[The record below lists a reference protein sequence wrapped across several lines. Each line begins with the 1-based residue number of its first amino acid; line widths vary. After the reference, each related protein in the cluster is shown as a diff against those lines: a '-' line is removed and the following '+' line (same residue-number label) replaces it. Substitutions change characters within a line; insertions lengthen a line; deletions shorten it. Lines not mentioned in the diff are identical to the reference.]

1 MEFTQHEV
9 ACRSFVACLSFVCQ
23 IACRLI
29 SSILRKTFV
38 SIYLEMPFVCRFV
51 CRFSVGWRIAYV
63 LEEFFPFLAYE
74 LEKKVLSLQTK
85 RPKIRVPIMRKRFRQ
100 LWVQPLM
107 CQS

>member
-74 LEKKVLSLQTK
+74 LEKSCIFANETVEDWGVWYAKKGRNIV
-85 RPKIRVPIMRKRFRQ
+85 R
-100 LWVQPLM
+100 
-107 CQS
+107 